1 LLDADGLLIAKIAQD
16 SVSVC
21 YERLCHWSSQ

>member
-1 LLDADGLLIAKIAQD
+1 LDTDWLLIAKIAQD

-21 YERLCHWSSQ
+21 FERLCHRSSR